1 MKRIPAASSLVAGA
15 LCAALLGAC
24 ARLGAEHAD
33 QATQI
38 DSAQSTQSEPYRA
51 EIRRTADG
59 IPHIRANDWG
69 GLGYGAG
76 YVQAQDNLCTLADA
90 FVTYRG
96 ERSAQAG
103 PHFGPD
109 ARPPSAASFGQPRNL
124 DADFFF
130 RLVANDDAVARF
142 RTAQTPRVRALVAGF
157 AAGYDR
163 YLDDLR
169 AGRFAGAHAA
179 CASAEWVRPINAD
192 DVYRRLIAA
201 TLAGGEGHFVEAI
214 AHAQPPSAQA
224 APAQP
229 EAASA
234 PHADRGATPVAMNIA
249 PARFEIAQRAG
260 IGSNALA
267 FGAAKTRDGA
277 SLLFGNPHWFWQGP
291 DRFYETQLTIPGQLN
306 VAGATFLG
314 VPVVMIGFNDNIAW
328 THTVS
333 QARRFGIFQLTLVPG
348 APTHYLY
355 DGRDEAM
362 QAVPITVQARQRDG
376 TLASVTRTLY
386 RSRFGPLIDLAS
398 MSPALA
404 WNAQHA
410 FALRDVNADNTRVF
424 ENFLAWDGAKSLDD
438 FIAIQKRY
446 AAAPWVNTFAI
457 GRNDARVW
465 FADIGATPGVSDA
478 LAQACT
484 PPLGRAFDAKAPGV
498 PFLDGSKSACEW
510 QSEAGTPQA
519 RTLGVA
525 HMPSLLRDDYVGNF
539 NDSYWLTNPAVPL
552 TGFARVTGIT
562 GIPQTLRTRLGHAL
576 AAQLQA
582 APGGVTRE
590 AVEQGVLTS
599 RSMSEELLRRPVLDA
614 LCKADA
620 PDVAATRNGSDDAD
634 VAQACKVLAAWD
646 GTARSDARGANL
658 WDEFWRR
665 ASALPPEK
673 LYRTPFDPAAPLTTP
688 SGLKTDDAA
697 TLAALRHALGESVR
711 ALRAFGFAAD
721 STRGQLLYTQRG
733 AVRVP
738 LYGGCNDAGYF
749 TVVCAQHPLNAGGYA
764 MDGSGH
770 GDSYVQ
776 VVSFG
781 KDGVDADTMLAH
793 SLSDDPAS
801 PHYSDATREFARG
814 TWQRFR
820 FTESAIAADPV
831 LSATT
836 LQSMPSAPAA
846 PAQ

>member
-1 MKRIPAASSLVAGA
+1 MKKLPAASRFFAGA
-15 LCAALLGAC
+15 ACALVLGAC
-24 ARLGAEHAD
+24 ANSGVNSSAAPT
-33 QATQI
+33 QAT
-38 DSAQSTQSEPYRA
+38 SHEPYRA

-59 IPHIRANDWG
+59 IAHIRANDWG
-69 GLGYGAG
+69 GLGYGTG
-76 YVQAQDNLCTLADA
+76 YAQAQDTLCTLADA

-96 ERSAQAG
+96 ERSAQ
-103 PHFGPD
+103 FGPD
-109 ARPPSAASFGQPRNL
+109 AKPPAAASFGQPRNL

-130 RLVANDDAVARF
+130 RFVVGDDAVARF
-142 RTAQTPRVRALVAGF
+142 RAAQTPRTRALVAGF

-179 CASAEWVRPINAD
+179 CSNAAWLRPIDAD

-201 TLAGGEGHFVEAI
+201 TLAGGEAHFVAAI
-214 AHAQPPSAQA
+214 ANATPPSATA
-224 APAQP
+224 APAAP
-229 EAASA
+229 DEAA
-234 PHADRGATPVAMNIA
+234 PHAAIDIA
-249 PARFEIAQRAG
+249 PSRFEIAQRDG
-260 IGSNALA
+260 IGSNAMA
-267 FGAAKTRDGA
+267 FGAGKTREGA

-291 DRFYETQLTIPGQLN
+291 DRFYEAQLTIPGQLD
-306 VAGATFLG
+306 VAGASFLG
-314 VPVVMIGFNDNIAW
+314 VPVVMIGFNRNVAW

-333 QARRFGIFQLTLVPG
+333 QARRFGIFQLALVPG

-362 QAVPITVQARQRDG
+362 QAVRVTVPVREAGG

-386 RSRFGPLIDLAS
+386 RSRFGPLINLAS

-410 FALRDVNADNTRVF
+410 FALRDVNADNARVF
-424 ENFLAWDGAKSLDD
+424 ENFLAWDGAASLDD

-457 GRNDARVW
+457 GRGDARVW
-465 FADIGATPGVSDA
+465 FADIGAVPGVSDA

-484 PPLGRAFDAKAPGV
+484 PALGRAFDAKAPGV

-510 QSEAGTPQA
+510 QSAPNAPQA
-519 RTLGVA
+519 RALGVA
-525 HMPSLLRDDYVGNF
+525 DMPSLLRDDYVGNF
-539 NDSYWLTNPAVPL
+539 NGSYWLTNPAAPL
-552 TGFARVTGIT
+552 TGFPRVTGIT
-562 GIPQTLRTRLGHAL
+562 GTPQSLRTRLGHAL

-582 APGGVTRE
+582 APGGVTR
-590 AVEQGVLTS
+590 AALEQGVLAS
-599 RSMSEELLRRPVLDA
+599 RSMSEALLRRPLLDA
-614 LCKADA
+614 VCKHDA
-620 PDVAATRNGSDDAD
+620 PGLAPGHAPGSDDAD
-634 VAQACKVLAAWD
+634 VAQACAVLAKWD
-646 GTARSDARGANL
+646 GTARTSARGANL

-688 SGLKTDDAA
+688 SGLDTADAA
-697 TLAALRHALGESVR
+697 TVAALRHALGEAVR
-711 ALRAFGFAAD
+711 ALRGFGFAAD
-721 STRGQLLYTQRG
+721 STRGELLYTQRG
-733 AVRVP
+733 ATRVP

-749 TVVCAQHPLNAGGYA
+749 TVVCAQHPLDAGGYA

-781 KDGVDADTMLAH
+781 EHGVDADTLLAH

-801 PHYSDATREFARG
+801 PHYSDATREFASG
-814 TWQRFR
+814 TWRRFR
-820 FTESAIAADPV
+820 FTESEIAADPALTV
-831 LSATT
+831 TT
-836 LQSMPSAPAA
+836 LQAA
-846 PAQ
+846 PKP

>member
-1 MKRIPAASSLVAGA
+1 MKRFSAAGNLLAGA
-15 LCAALLGAC
+15 LCAALAGAC
-24 ARLGAEHAD
+24 
-33 QATQI
+33 TT
-38 DSAQSTQSEPYRA
+38 STQQQTQQAQQSHPAYRA
-51 EIRRTADG
+51 DIRRTADG

-69 GLGYGAG
+69 SLGYGTG
-76 YVQAQDNLCTLADA
+76 YAQAQDNLCTLGDA

-96 ERSAQAG
+96 ERSEQ
-103 PHFGPD
+103 FGAE
-109 ARPPSAASFGQPRNL
+109 ARPPAAASFGQPHNL

-130 RLVANDDAVARF
+130 RFVAGDAAVARF
-142 RTAQTPRVRALVAGF
+142 RDAQTPRTRALVEGY

-179 CASAEWVRPINAD
+179 CANAAWLRPIDAD

-201 TLAGGEGHFVEAI
+201 ALAGGEAHFVEAI
-214 AHAQPPSAQA
+214 VHAKPPSAEA
-224 APAQP
+224 AP
-229 EAASA
+229 AASA
-234 PHADRGATPVAMNIA
+234 PQAARASATTASIEIA
-249 PARFEIAQRAG
+249 PTRFDIDQRAG

-267 FGAAKTRDGA
+267 FGAAKTREGA

-291 DRFYETQLTIPGQLN
+291 DRFYEAQLTIPGQLD
-306 VAGATFLG
+306 VAGASFLG

-333 QARRFGIFQLTLVPG
+333 QARRFGIFQLALVPG
-348 APTHYLY
+348 APTHYFY

-362 QAVPITVQARQRDG
+362 QAVPVTVPVRGSDGAITQ
-376 TLASVTRTLY
+376 VTRTLY
-386 RSRFGPLIDLAS
+386 RSRFGPLINLS
-398 MSPALA
+398 TMSPALA

-424 ENFLAWDGAKSLDD
+424 ENFLAWGSASSLDD

-446 AAAPWVNTFAI
+446 AAMPWVNTFAI
-457 GRNDARVW
+457 GRNDPRVW
-465 FADIGATPGVSDA
+465 FADIGAMPGVSDA

-498 PFLDGSKSACEW
+498 PFLDGSKSACAW
-510 QSEAGTPQA
+510 QSAPHAPQA
-519 RTLGVA
+519 QTLGVA
-525 HMPSLLRDDYVGNF
+525 QMPSLTRDDYVGNF
-539 NDSYWLTNPAVPL
+539 NGSYWLTNPAAPL
-552 TGFARVTGIT
+552 MGFARVTGLT
-562 GIPQTLRTRLGHAL
+562 GTPQTLRTRLGHAL

-582 APGGVTRE
+582 APGGVTR
-590 AVEQGVLTS
+590 AALEQGVLAS

-614 LCKADA
+614 LCKRDR
-620 PDVAATRNGSDDAD
+620 ATQASAVNPADDAD
-634 VAQACKVLAAWD
+634 VAQACNVLAKWD

-658 WDEFWRR
+658 WDEFWTR
-665 ASALPPEK
+665 ASKVPADK
-673 LYRTPFDPAAPLTTP
+673 LYRVPFDPAAPLTTP
-688 SGLKTDDAA
+688 NGLNTADADIV
-697 TLAALRHALGESVR
+697 AALRHALAESVR
-711 ALRAFGFAAD
+711 ALRGFGFAAD
-721 STRGQLLYTQRG
+721 SPRGQLLYTQRG
-733 AVRVP
+733 AARVP

-781 KDGVDADTMLAH
+781 PQGVHADTMLAH

-801 PHYSDATREFARG
+801 PHFSDATREFARG
-814 TWQRFR
+814 AWQRFR
-820 FTESAIAADPV
+820 FTESEIEADPA
-831 LSATT
+831 LSST
-836 LQSMPSAPAA
+836 LLEAA
-846 PAQ
+846 PSR